1 MRKELRTE
9 IQRELEITK
18 DIQYFM
24 SRRSLNI
31 DISFRCPLECPRC
44 QRQRQWRN
52 NDLKVP
58 GRDLTLDEIDKI
70 SDFYNDFQFCG
81 QLSDPVH
88 HPKFPQILEML
99 RKKNVRCEVHNA
111 ASAKSKAYFIK
122 CFKANPHAQWIF
134 GIDGLPKES
143 HMYRI
148 NQDGQKLFDIM
159 VESKKYLIHKPTW
172 QYIIFSYNENHILE
186 AKMKAKSVGVNFMTT
201 QSSRWD
207 GDNDPYRPKNKE
219 VSLNAI

>member
-1 MRKELRTE
+1 MNKEVQE
-9 IQRELEITK
+9 
-18 DIQYFM
+18 DIQFFM
-24 SRRSLNI
+24 NRRSLNI
-31 DISFRCPLECPRC
+31 DIGFRCPLECPRC
-44 QRQRQWRN
+44 QRQTTWRN
-52 NDLKVP
+52 NNLKVP

-99 RKKNVRCEVHNA
+99 RKKNVRCEIHNA